1 MPVVHNRP
9 EHYKGSLEGNCILY
23 ELARFTYMD
32 SLMADDVVKSVGRVL
47 AVFELFKEKREALT
61 SSQIASELGYPS
73 SSTNAV
79 LKSLMKL
86 GYLSWDTQS
95 RRYFPTVS
103 ITDLGDWIPDNLLAN
118 EILEMLE
125 MLHQGTGETVT
136 LSTQIDLNMQFVRVL
151 PGTFPISLSM
161 REGYLGPLFGSA
173 VGTARLAQLSDSHI
187 AKLLNRGS
195 LNDASESDQMSLAEV
210 MTEVEAA
217 RSLGYAVGYDRILQD
232 TGAVAMVVP
241 DQPKFVIGVGGLS
254 PRIQRNE
261 GAIVEL
267 MQKTIGN
274 PNEAPAIA

>member
-1 MPVVHNRP
+1 
-9 EHYKGSLEGNCILY
+9 
-23 ELARFTYMD
+23 MD
-32 SLMADDVVKSVGRVL
+32 SLMADDIVKSVGRVL
-47 AVFELFKEKREALT
+47 AVFELFKEKREAIT
-61 SSQIASELGYPS
+61 GSQIASELGYPN

-86 GYLSWDTQS
+86 GYLSWDTES

-103 ITDLGDWIPDNLLAN
+103 VTDLGDWIPENLLTN

-125 MLHQGTGETVT
+125 VLHQGTGETVT

-151 PGTFPISLSM
+151 PGTFPISLTM

-173 VGTARLAQLSDSHI
+173 VGTACLSQLSDSQI
-187 AKLLNRGS
+187 GKLLNRES
-195 LNDASESDQMSLAEV
+195 LRGASESDQMPLAEV

-217 RSLGYAVGYDRILQD
+217 RSRGYAVGYDRILQD

-241 DQPKFVIGVGGLS
+241 NQPKFVIGVGGLS

-261 GAIVEL
+261 AAIVEL
-267 MQKTIGN
+267 MQKTIAN
-274 PNEAPAIA
+274 PDEAPALA